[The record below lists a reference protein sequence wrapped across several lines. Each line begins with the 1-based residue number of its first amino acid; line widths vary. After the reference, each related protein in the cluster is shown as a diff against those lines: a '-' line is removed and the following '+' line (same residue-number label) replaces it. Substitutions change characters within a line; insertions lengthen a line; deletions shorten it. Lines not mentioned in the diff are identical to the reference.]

1 LAWMDAIRH
10 ISRAL
15 FDGKISSRRNALRP
29 YGLHLFAL
37 PEFFLIVKA
46 GLAGRTAG

>member
-15 FDGKISSRRNALRP
+15 FDGKSVQDEMRCALH
-29 YGLHLFAL
+29 GLHLS
-37 PEFFLIVKA
+37 FFPNSFSL
-46 GLAGRTAG
+46 